1 MNVVLPP
8 ILVGDNNPLYS
19 YGMHFCPTCKNLMR
33 PFLGSQQ
40 LLDFICDKC
49 GKKQTVDYSKRT
61 GDDSLLY
68 SKELQ
73 AGINIDIF
81 RIEEACA

>member
-1 MNVVLPP
+1 MPLLPSDSFLYITLMNSDSECSFGSIIVD
-8 ILVGDNNPLYS
+8 DNKPLYS
-19 YGMHFCPTCKNLMR
+19 FGMHFCPTCKNLMR
-33 PFLGSQQ
+33 PFLASQH

-68 SKELQ
+68 SK
-73 AGINIDIF
+73 
-81 RIEEACA
+81 

>member
-1 MNVVLPP
+1 MNVSYWINV
-8 ILVGDNNPLYS
+8 VGDNNPLFS

-33 PFLGSQQ
+33 PFTASQQ

-49 GKKQTVDYSKRT
+49 GKKQTVDYAKRT

-73 AGINIDIF
+73 AGM
-81 RIEEACA
+81 